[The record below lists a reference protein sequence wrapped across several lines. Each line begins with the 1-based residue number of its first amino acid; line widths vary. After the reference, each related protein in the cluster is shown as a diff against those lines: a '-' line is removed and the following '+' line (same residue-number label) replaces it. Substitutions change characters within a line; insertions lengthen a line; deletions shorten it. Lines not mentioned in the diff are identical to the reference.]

1 MVMKLWWGNDD
12 EFFEQMFAYLKE
24 KFSIEVPDE
33 YTLRKNTDVAI
44 YHETIVT
51 LENVHKVLGKIENG
65 SFYKRTDY
73 ENAKKVDDKK
83 KIQEITDFYQGLLF
97 FNDEKLNLMEANP
110 EIKLYKSAGNYV
122 H

>member
-1 MVMKLWWGNDD
+1 
-12 EFFEQMFAYLKE
+12 MFAYLKE

-33 YTLRKNTDVAI
+33 YTLRKNTDVLI

-73 ENAKKVDDKK
+73 ENANG
-83 KIQEITDFYQGLLF
+83 EG
-97 FNDEKLNLMEANP
+97 
-110 EIKLYKSAGNYV
+110 
-122 H
+122 